1 MFNVEGTVR
10 LVQIEVE
17 NECQI
22 VEGVGE
28 ECVEAD
34 TAAQHHQEV
43 EIMARRIV
51 SDIPVMGVVGELF
64 IHENLMPR
72 PKESDSHLQS
82 IHLHDVLEPGQ
93 RHFAHGHIFVAG
105 GRAIRI
111 TRGVSE
117 RVQDQWLTSSVVHQQ
132 SVGDVTE
139 NERRGRCVNITEGGE
154 YQRKEQATWC
164 GIAVPCAWYI
174 IILIV
179 GVADIINIVERG
191 FRKNMEIAQVR
202 VHELRRHGRQDEQKY
217 ELDNVSVERKN

>member
-117 RVQDQWLTSSVVHQQ
+117 RVQDQWLASSVVHQQ
-132 SVGDVTE
+132 SVGDITE
-139 NERRGRCVNITEGGE
+139 NERRGRCVNITEGGISAKGARDLVWNSSTVCVVHHHTHRGSRGHHQYRGE
-154 YQRKEQATWC
+154 GVQEEHGDRASQGSRTPKTW
-164 GIAVPCAWYI
+164 
-174 IILIV
+174 
-179 GVADIINIVERG
+179 
-191 FRKNMEIAQVR
+191 
-202 VHELRRHGRQDEQKY
+202 
-217 ELDNVSVERKN
+217 